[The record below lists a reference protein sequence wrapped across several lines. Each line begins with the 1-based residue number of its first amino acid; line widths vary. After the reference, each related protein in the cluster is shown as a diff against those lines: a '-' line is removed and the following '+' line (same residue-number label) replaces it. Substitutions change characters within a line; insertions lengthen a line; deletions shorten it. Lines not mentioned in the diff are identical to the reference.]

1 LTSAAAGEANAKL
14 TIGKPRSSAETIAA
28 KYLGWRE
35 CVTASSF
42 KLMGLWYR
50 LSRRDALQIELRFFK
65 RRRETKKPASTALR
79 VLAQT

>member
-1 LTSAAAGEANAKL
+1 LTSAAAGEANARL
-14 TIGKPRSSAETIAA
+14 TIGKPRSSVETIAA
-28 KYLGWRE
+28 KDLGWRE
-35 CVTASSF
+35 CVIAGSF

-65 RRRETKKPASTALR
+65 RRRETKKPASTTLR